1 MSTPN
6 TFLQNPLKVV
16 IYRPPLLRQ
25 GGDTTAS
32 DITYVSLGDI
42 PHNIRAAVFSGK
54 SEPLR
59 DYYGPYYATKLAMGD
74 KRPREV
80 IGAGFRAK
88 SGAGFRVES
97 GAGAGDFDL
106 IEELLEEKPEAAKQQ
121 QQQKFERHK
130 KGTHY
135 ITDVYV
141 YPEDRMSELKEKI
154 YLMTGIPTY
163 RQHIFY
169 VNSRGLQQLY
179 RIHLDGAYEV
189 DIRAIESA
197 DQIFGIPVDKRL
209 HSAHDN
215 IHVEAFDT
223 MTTLDHALDLS
234 HLVYVVDLAEFTRPI
249 LSQLQDKLD
258 DKYHTDL
265 FFYGFVFKYWPHFTR
280 DAFVEFIRAESELSL
295 RFPDFAKPRAVIAS
309 VCKSEAELINDKYR
323 HANKIQRWA
332 DDNIAVSIVQ
342 MTAFVPSTKS
352 ATINIRN
359 LFDKLRVSAIIPE
372 IHARVT
378 LNHTTYILRKRHIR
392 NGSEI
397 TFPSIAAMREGVTI
411 AISLRK
417 QDQENFHEKRTHSTV
432 ENEQSRYLFLAIHP
446 SGKYFIRTIWNEEDN
461 LDFEEVTS
469 IIKSFVDPIIKGVNS
484 LGRFV
489 FVSGRE
495 LPLITPANLQFEN
508 LSICIYW
515 RKTLQESFFKLL
527 RSMWEPYL
535 HAKITAPRHVI
546 QMDRYEF
553 LFRKGMYDFDTVG
566 IDRIIS
572 SVRLSG
578 NNSQYAFMTNSAIK
592 QKWDQNYDGH
602 IVRMSHRTSD
612 IRFEAVNIRRGEFE
626 SFYGFIAYFSYTAA
640 QQPQIREQRLSVSTA
655 TKKLNK
661 LKEQD
666 PELFNLKKHGVNYQY
681 SVKCQK
687 PRQPVVYNENELES
701 MSRADVSKLT
711 KYWNFTLGK
720 PAWYGCPA
728 RLYPHLSFIVGV
740 HPKHYCLPCCN
751 KKPLSDDSKRMSTR
765 DKCLT
770 DHMFEPV
777 KATSYSPHIMVYGKK
792 LEPGR
797 ISRMPPGNLKHIL
810 VPPSLAGEFLLYGVQ
825 QNMQN
830 TSRVGVIFAAAAI
843 LQMTPRDFIMRAKGH
858 DWTTY
863 LGGKLIEHFSS
874 TEMIDNSLED
884 LFIRDSIP
892 TKTERTFTQWSE
904 LFVEIALRVFGL
916 QIITFIDAEGDASAI
931 TVYISPEQMD
941 AIAVMRGDERY
952 GFVLRR
958 GNEYMP
964 VFFMNPQNYFKTGE
978 IIHRI
983 YTGDMQVAKN
993 IRAMAL
999 YSQGKNKYTI
1009 GRIIDLAF
1017 LRGVGA
1023 IKRAY
1028 VNKQNYCYAAI
1039 VSIEGGPPAYIPV
1052 DYSPYLITDT
1062 VDFGQPDFTG
1072 ITAAGVVSA
1081 VDAINTAIATKFAV
1095 GLSQYNY
1102 RPIKLTARAMS
1113 AGRMIGPAGE
1123 YGDIYRMG
1131 DAAGFEDLPALDLGY
1146 DIDHLNSL
1154 IREKAP
1160 PIIDATV
1167 TRLGEAMWTNYAY
1180 LLFVTEFMGYIENER
1195 SVEMRKKLRELI
1207 DKSDMAKAMKAFK
1220 RELAA
1225 LLTEYPQDIA
1235 ALYTQLLTV
1244 YYSNYSKED
1253 FARAVDTTIYEFD
1266 RLTMVKL
1273 LALPFDSRAAELER
1287 ISVNFTEEN
1296 PSFDPSGV
1304 SFPNIYLPCE
1314 DLARVNAGSTL
1325 CDHGRLIVTDRRK
1338 FCRYLAADLADPLRY
1353 KYLTSATWADTVV
1366 DPLKFHMSP
1375 TEIITIYRLI

>member
-1 MSTPN
+1 MTSPN

-16 IYRPPLLRQ
+16 IYRPPLLRKN
-25 GGDTTAS
+25 GASATDT
-32 DITYVSLGDI
+32 TYVSLGDI
-42 PHNIRAAVFSGK
+42 PPNVRAAVFARKESA
-54 SEPLR
+54 LR
-59 DYYGPYYATKLAMGD
+59 EYYGPHYAIKLAMGE
-74 KRPREV
+74 KRPRDV
-80 IGAGFRAK
+80 IGAG
-88 SGAGFRVES
+88 ES
-97 GAGAGDFDL
+97 TEFDL
-106 IEELLEEKPEAAKQQ
+106 IEELLEEKPVETVKLEAPS
-121 QQQKFERHK
+121 K
-130 KGTHY
+130 KNGTQY

-163 RQHIFY
+163 RQHLFY

-189 DIRAIESA
+189 DIREIESNEY
-197 DQIFGIPVDKRL
+197 IFGIPVDKKL

-223 MTTLDHALDLS
+223 MTTVDHVLDLA
-234 HLVYVVDLAEFTRPI
+234 HTVYIVDLAEFTRPI
-249 LSQLQDKLD
+249 LSQLQDKLE

-280 DAFVEFIRAESELSL
+280 DAFVEYVRAESELTL
-295 RFPDFAKPRAVIAS
+295 RFPDFAKSRSSIAS
-309 VCKSEAELINDKYR
+309 VCKSEAELINTKYR
-323 HANKIQRWA
+323 SAQKIQRWA
-332 DDNIAVSIVQ
+332 EDNIAVSIVQ

-352 ATINIRN
+352 ASINIRN

-372 IHARVT
+372 IHARVS
-378 LNHTTYILRKRHIR
+378 LNHTTYILRKRHVR

-397 TFPSIAAMREGVTI
+397 TFPSIAAMREGVTM
-411 AISLRK
+411 AISLRR
-417 QDQENFHEKRTHSTV
+417 QDQETFHEKRTHSTV

-446 SGKYFIRTIWNEEDN
+446 SGRYFIRTIWNEEDN
-461 LDFEEVTS
+461 LDFDEVAD
-469 IIKSFVDPIIKGVNS
+469 IIKSFVDPIIKGINS

-495 LPLITPANLQFEN
+495 LPLITPTNLQFEN

-546 QMDRYEF
+546 QMDKYEF

-626 SFYGFIAYFSYTAA
+626 SFYGFIAFFAYTAA
-640 QQPQIREQRLSVSTA
+640 QQPQIREQRISVSTA

-687 PRQPVVYNENELES
+687 PRQPVVYSESELAS
-701 MSRADVSKLT
+701 MSRGDVAKLT
-711 KYWNFTLGK
+711 KYWNFTLSR
-720 PAWYGCPA
+720 PAWYGCPS
-728 RLYPHLSFIVGV
+728 RTYPHLSFIVGV

-751 KKPLSDDSKRMSTR
+751 KKELVHVSKRNTTQE
-765 DKCLT
+765 KCLAE
-770 DHMFEPV
+770 HMFEPV
-777 KATSYSPHIMVYGKK
+777 KATSYSPHIMVYGKR

-810 VPPSLAGEFLLYGVQ
+810 VPPNFDGEFLLYGVQ

-830 TSRVGVIFAAAAI
+830 TLRVGVIFATAAI
-843 LQMTPRDFIMRAKGH
+843 LRITPKEFIMRARGK

-863 LGGKLIEHFSS
+863 LGGKLIDHFTSI
-874 TEMIDNSLED
+874 EEIDAALEN
-884 LFIRDSIP
+884 LFLLDKIP

-916 QIITFIDAEGDASAI
+916 QIITFIDAEGDASALN
-931 TVYISPEQMD
+931 VYISPEQMD
-941 AIAVMRGDERY
+941 AIAVMRGDEQY

-958 GNEYMP
+958 ANEYMP
-964 VFFMNPQNYFKTGE
+964 IFFMNPQTYFKTGE
-978 IIHRI
+978 IMFRV
-983 YTGDMQVAKN
+983 YTGDMQISKN

-1017 LRGVGA
+1017 LRSIGKIERV
-1023 IKRAY
+1023 Y

-1039 VSIEGGPPAYIPV
+1039 VSVSIDNEIAKAYVPL
-1052 DYSPYLITDT
+1052 DYSPYLITDVT
-1062 VDFGQPDFTG
+1062 DFGRPDFTG
-1072 ITAAGVVSA
+1072 ITPAGVVA
-1081 VDAINTAIATKFAV
+1081 VIDTINTTIATKYAV

-1102 RPIKLTARAMS
+1102 RPIKLAYRAMC

-1123 YGDIYRMG
+1123 YGDIYRV
-1131 DAAGFEDLPALDLGY
+1131 DSAGFEDLPAWDIGY
-1146 DIDHLNSL
+1146 DIDHLNDL

-1160 PIIDATV
+1160 AIIDAT
-1167 TRLGEAMWTNYAY
+1167 TKKLGEAMWTNYSY

-1195 SVEMRKKLRELI
+1195 SADMRKRLHDLI
-1207 DKSDMAKAMKAFK
+1207 ERSDMAKAMKAFK
-1220 RELAA
+1220 KELATM
-1225 LLTEYPQDIA
+1225 LVDYPQDIA

-1244 YYSNYSKED
+1244 YYSNYSKDD
-1253 FARAVDTTIYEFD
+1253 FKKAVDTTIYEFD
-1266 RLTMVKL
+1266 RLTVAKL
-1273 LALPFDSRAAELER
+1273 LAMSFDARAAELMR
-1287 ISVNFTEEN
+1287 LSSNFTIEN
-1296 PSFDPSGV
+1296 PSFDPTGV
-1304 SFPNIYLPCE
+1304 TFPNIYLPCE
-1314 DLARVNAGSTL
+1314 DLVKTKAGSTF
-1325 CDHGRLIVTDRRK
+1325 CENGKLIVADRRK
-1338 FCRYLAADLADPLRY
+1338 FCRYLAADLADSLRY

-1366 DPLKFHMSP
+1366 DPLKFHTTP
-1375 TEIITIYRLI
+1375 NEIITIYRLI

>member
-1 MSTPN
+1 
-6 TFLQNPLKVV
+6 
-16 IYRPPLLRQ
+16 LRKN
-25 GGDTTAS
+25 GASATDT
-32 DITYVSLGDI
+32 TYVSLGDI
-42 PHNIRAAVFSGK
+42 PPNVRAAVFDQKDSI
-54 SEPLR
+54 LR
-59 DYYGPYYATKLAMGD
+59 EYYGPHYAIKLAMGE

-80 IGAGFRAK
+80 IGAGFMLNPESATAGSNK
-88 SGAGFRVES
+88 FGAEDIS
-97 GAGAGDFDL
+97 NDFDL
-106 IEELLEEKPEAAKQQ
+106 IEELLEETPTETVKSDIP
-121 QQQKFERHK
+121 RK
-130 KGTHY
+130 KNGTQYVTDIY
-135 ITDVYV
+135 I

-163 RQHIFY
+163 RQHLFY

-189 DIRAIESA
+189 DIREIESNE
-197 DQIFGIPVDKRL
+197 QIFGIPVDKRL

-223 MTTLDHALDLS
+223 LTTLDHVLDLA
-234 HLVYVVDLAEFTRPI
+234 HTVYIVDLAEFTRPI

-280 DAFVEFIRAESELSL
+280 DAFVEYARAESELTL
-295 RFPDFAKPRAVIAS
+295 RFPDFAKSRSTIAS
-309 VCKSEAELINDKYR
+309 VCKSEAEIINAKYR
-323 HANKIQRWA
+323 AANKIRAWA
-332 DDNIAVSIVQ
+332 EDNIAVSIVQ

-352 ATINIRN
+352 ASINIRN
-359 LFDKLRVSAIIPE
+359 LFDKLRVSSIIPE
-372 IHARVT
+372 IHARIS

-397 TFPSIAAMREGVTI
+397 TFPSIAAMREGVTL

-417 QDQENFHEKRTHSTV
+417 QDQDNFHEKRTHSTI

-461 LDFEEVTS
+461 LDFEDVTD
-469 IIKSFVDPIIKGVNS
+469 IIKNFVDPIIKGVNS

-489 FVSGRE
+489 FITGRE
-495 LPLITPANLQFEN
+495 LPLITPTNLQFEN
-508 LSICIYW
+508 LSICVYW

-535 HAKITAPRHVI
+535 YAKITAPRHVI

-626 SFYGFIAYFSYTAA
+626 SFYGFIMFFAYTAA
-640 QQPQIREQRLSVSTA
+640 QNPQIREQRISVSTA

-687 PRQPVVYNENELES
+687 PRQPVVYNENEFAS
-701 MSRADVSKLT
+701 MSRGDVAKLT
-711 KYWNFTLGK
+711 KYWNFTLSK
-720 PAWYGCPA
+720 PAWYGCPSRA
-728 RLYPHLSFIVGV
+728 YPHLSFIVGV

-751 KKPLSDDSKRMSTR
+751 KKKLVDVSKRNLAQE
-765 DKCLT
+765 KCLT
-770 DHMFEPV
+770 EHMFAPV
-777 KATSYSPHIMVYGKK
+777 KATSYSPHIMVYGKH

-797 ISRMPPGNLKHIL
+797 ISRIPSGNLKHIL
-810 VPPSLAGEFLLYGVQ
+810 VPPDFDGEFLLYGVQ

-830 TSRVGVIFAAAAI
+830 TARSGIVFAAAAI
-843 LQMTPRDFIMRAKGH
+843 LNMTPKEFIMRARGH

-863 LGGKLIEHFSS
+863 LGGKLIDHFSS
-874 TEMIDNSLED
+874 IEEIDAALEN
-884 LFIRDSIP
+884 LFLLDKIP

-904 LFVEIALRVFGL
+904 LFIEITLRIFGM
-916 QIITFIDAEGDASAI
+916 QVITFIDAEGDASALNI
-931 TVYISPEQMD
+931 YISPEQMD

-952 GFVLRR
+952 GFVLR
-958 GNEYMP
+958 NANDYMP
-964 VFFMNPQNYFKTGE
+964 IFFMKAQTYFKTGE
-978 IIHRI
+978 IMHRI
-983 YTGDMQVAKN
+983 YTGDMQITKN

-1017 LRGVGA
+1017 LRGVCK
-1023 IKRAY
+1023 IERVY

-1039 VSIEGGPPAYIPV
+1039 VSVSSARAYIPL
-1052 DYSPYLITDT
+1052 DYSPYSITDNT
-1062 VDFGQPDFTG
+1062 DFGRPDFTG
-1072 ITAAGVVSA
+1072 IVPADVIVVI
-1081 VDAINTAIATKFAV
+1081 DAINTAIATKYAV

-1102 RPIKLTARAMS
+1102 RPIKLATRAIS

-1123 YGDIYRMG
+1123 YGDIYRVG
-1131 DAAGFEDLPALDLGY
+1131 DAVGFEDLPAWDIGY
-1146 DIDHLNSL
+1146 DIDHLNEL

-1160 PIIDATV
+1160 PIIDAT
-1167 TRLGEAMWTNYAY
+1167 TKKLGEAMWTNYVY

-1195 SVEMRKKLRELI
+1195 SEGMRKKLHDLI
-1207 DKSDMAKAMKAFK
+1207 ARSDITKAMKLFK
-1220 RELAA
+1220 KGLAEL
-1225 LLTEYPQDIA
+1225 LIDFPQDIA
-1235 ALYTQLLTV
+1235 TLYTQLLTV
-1244 YYSNYSKED
+1244 YYANYNKEE
-1253 FARAVDTTIYEFD
+1253 FERAIDTTIYEFD
-1266 RLTMVKL
+1266 RLTMARL
-1273 LALPFDSRAAELER
+1273 LTMPLEARVEELLR
-1287 ISVNFTEEN
+1287 VCSNFTIEN

-1314 DLARVNAGSTL
+1314 DLVRTKSGSTF
-1325 CDHGRLIVTDRRK
+1325 CENGKLIVADRRK
-1338 FCRYLAADLADPLRY
+1338 LCRYLAADLADPLRY
-1353 KYLTSATWADTVV
+1353 KYLISATWADTVV
-1366 DPLKFHMSP
+1366 DPLKFYTTP
-1375 TEIITIYRLI
+1375 NEIITIYRLV